1 MATVAAMNLA
11 TQRRVRII
19 ALAIG
24 MVLLTGCT
32 SSPSASPASSKTPTK
47 SKPTPSATPRTSPT
61 PTLDLSFE
69 RAEDVLTATGS
80 IEWVERMFV
89 EEQFS
94 VASADDGA
102 GSWSYLNEST
112 DCEIAFYQGQ
122 IFDLDKTQ
130 DDRTMSDWMIA
141 NIAFQATPT
150 AEDLAVIK
158 ANGVD
163 DTIALVNDGGQ
174 VAVRVIEGQAQDGG
188 TIVIASRMIGIQS
201 GGLTISIMCPNGSD
215 ASEEYFALVDSFL
228 TVNVKP

>member
-1 MATVAAMNLA
+1 MNLA
-11 TQRRVRII
+11 AGRRVSVI
-19 ALAIG
+19 ALAVG
-24 MVLLTGCT
+24 MALLTGCT
-32 SSPSASPASSKTPTK
+32 SPSSALPASSKTPTK
-47 SKPTPSATPRTSPT
+47 SKPTPSATPRPSPT

-69 RAEDVLTATGS
+69 GAEDVVTATGS
-80 IEWVERMFV
+80 MEWIERMFV

-94 VASADDGA
+94 VTSADDGA
-102 GSWSYLNEST
+102 GSFSYLDEST

-150 AEDLAVIK
+150 AENLALIK

-163 DTIALVNDGGQ
+163 DTIPLVNDGGQ
-174 VAVRVIEGQAQDGG
+174 VAVRVIEGQTQDGG
-188 TIVIASRMIGIQS
+188 TLVLASRMIGIQG
-201 GGLTISIMCPNGSD
+201 GGLTISVLCPDGSD
-215 ASEEYFALVDSFL
+215 ASEEYFTLVDSFL